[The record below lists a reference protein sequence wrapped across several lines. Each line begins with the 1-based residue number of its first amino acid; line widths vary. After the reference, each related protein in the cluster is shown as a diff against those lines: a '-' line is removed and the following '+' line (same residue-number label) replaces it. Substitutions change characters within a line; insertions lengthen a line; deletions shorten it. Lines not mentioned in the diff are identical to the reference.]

1 MAFIINAGGN
11 VVTTFPAG
19 LLLLFPPQAR
29 DSLVQNA
36 IYSNVANSWLITFFS
51 IRLTVSR

>member
-1 MAFIINAGGN
+1 MAFIVNAGGN

-19 LLLLFPPQAR
+19 LLLLFPPQAS